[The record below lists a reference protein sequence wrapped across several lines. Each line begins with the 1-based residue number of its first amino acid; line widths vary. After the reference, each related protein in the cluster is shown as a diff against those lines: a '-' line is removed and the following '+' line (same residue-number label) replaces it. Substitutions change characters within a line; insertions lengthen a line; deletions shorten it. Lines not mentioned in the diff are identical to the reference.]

1 MIKKAKRYLIIG
13 LSIVSLLS
21 TSTVAFAETYSGG
34 DDWHVDFTSNKKMES
49 NFGNGFSDTLNL
61 LQPGDKATFR
71 VKVENSYKT
80 DTDWYMTNKILKSLE
95 DADNAAGS
103 GAYTYLLTYTDPK
116 GNKNE
121 LYNSEAVGGDV
132 YQNKKT
138 EGLFEATQ
146 ALEDYFY
153 LDRLKT
159 GEKGYI
165 DLTVLLDGETQGNY
179 YQNTLAQLQMNFA
192 VELPPEGEEPTNKII
207 TTENR
212 IRNTVEKF
220 FKAGFVKTSD
230 NANLNLLIKI
240 AIVLAIIIAIAL
252 IIVGVICIRMR
263 KKMKGAKDSEED

>member
-1 MIKKAKRYLIIG
+1 MIKKAKRCLIIG
-13 LSIVSLLS
+13 LSIISLLS

-34 DDWHVDFTSNKKMES
+34 DWYVDFTSAKKMES
-49 NFGNGFSDTLNL
+49 NFGKGFSDTLNL
-61 LQPGDKATFR
+61 LQPGDKATFHVR
-71 VKVENSYKT
+71 VENSYKT
-80 DTDWYMTNKILKSLE
+80 DTDWYMTNKVLKSLE

-103 GAYTYLLTYTDPK
+103 GAYTYLLTYTDPSGK
-116 GNKNE
+116 VNT

-159 GEKGYI
+159 GDKGSI

-192 VELPPEGEEPTNKII
+192 VELPPEGEEPTNKVI

-212 IRNTVEKF
+212 IKSAVNNF

-230 NANLNLLIKI
+230 NTNLSLLIII
-240 AIVLAIIIAIAL
+240 AIVLAIIIAIGL
-252 IIVGVICIRMR
+252 IIVGIICIRIR
-263 KKMKGAKDSEED
+263 KKMKGAEESEED